1 MKSVII
7 CEGSTDL
14 VLIQYYMESRYLTK
28 RRYKTKAKFDVYFSI
43 RTPLEH
49 FNQRRE
55 ILRSVSWENYEDVQ
69 NSFKKLKELG

>member
-14 VLIQYYMESRYLTK
+14 VLIQYYME
-28 RRYKTKAKFDVYFSI
+28 KAKFDVYFSI
-43 RTPLEH
+43 RTPLEQ

-55 ILRSVSWENYEDVQ
+55 ILRGVPWENYEDVQ
-69 NSFKKLKELG
+69 NSFRKLKELG